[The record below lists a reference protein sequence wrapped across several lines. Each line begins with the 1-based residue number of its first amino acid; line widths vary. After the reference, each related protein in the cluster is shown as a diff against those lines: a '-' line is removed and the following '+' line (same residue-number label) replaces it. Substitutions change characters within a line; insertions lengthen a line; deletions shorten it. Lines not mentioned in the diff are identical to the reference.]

1 MKNALTL
8 NKTLNSLNNTGLHTR
23 TQPFRE
29 NQQKLF
35 IATPFHYVRFRALLS
50 DITNRQLHTDKKTK
64 VRQMTRTLLLTG
76 PQLTAEAMAH
86 AAAHGVRV
94 IPTTPYAPADE
105 LTAIIAREQP
115 DAIIVRQGKLTRD
128 MINASPALKIIAKHG
143 VGYDT
148 IDIAA
153 AAERGIP
160 VTIALGANAQ
170 SVAEHALAL
179 MFSVARQ
186 TALLDARMRDGHWDK
201 ATAVGIELSGKT
213 LGLVGLG
220 AIGRIL
226 MELVTPLR
234 MTIKVFD
241 PYLSNLPDLPNV
253 ERAEDFDALLA
264 SCDIISLHCPLTEQ
278 NRNLF
283 GAAQFKRMRPGSL
296 LINTARGELI
306 DTEALVQALSTG
318 QIAGAGLDTFNPEP
332 PPTDSALWGLPTLVA
347 TPHVGANT
355 AEARDRV
362 GLLAVQQIIDFWDGC
377 APEPRSVVNRH
388 LFAH

>member
-1 MKNALTL
+1 
-8 NKTLNSLNNTGLHTR
+8 
-23 TQPFRE
+23 
-29 NQQKLF
+29 
-35 IATPFHYVRFRALLS
+35 
-50 DITNRQLHTDKKTK
+50 
-64 VRQMTRTLLLTG
+64 MTRTLLLTG
-76 PQLTAEAMAH
+76 PELTADAMTH
-86 AAAHGVRV
+86 AASHGVRI

-105 LTAIIAREQP
+105 LIAIIAREQP
-115 DAIIVRQGKLTRD
+115 DAIIVRQGQLTRE
-128 MINASPALKIIAKHG
+128 MINASAALKIIAKHG

-153 AAERGIP
+153 AAERQIP

-201 ATAVGIELSGKT
+201 TTSVGIELSGKT

-226 MELVTPLR
+226 MELVAPLR

-241 PYLSNLPDLPNV
+241 PYLADLPNV
-253 ERAEDFDALLA
+253 ERVDTIDDLLA

-283 GAAQFKRMRPGSL
+283 GAAQFKRMRPGSI

-306 DTEALVQALSTG
+306 DTEALVHALSTG

-332 PPTDSALWGLPTLVA
+332 PPADSALWGLPTLVA

-362 GLLAVQQIIDFWDGC
+362 GLLALQHIIDFWDGV
-377 APEPRSVVNRH
+377 APPPRAVVNRH
-388 LFAH
+388 LYAH

>member
-1 MKNALTL
+1 
-8 NKTLNSLNNTGLHTR
+8 
-23 TQPFRE
+23 
-29 NQQKLF
+29 
-35 IATPFHYVRFRALLS
+35 
-50 DITNRQLHTDKKTK
+50 
-64 VRQMTRTLLLTG
+64 MTRTLLLTG
-76 PQLTAEAMAH
+76 PELTADAMAH
-86 AAAHGVRV
+86 AASHGVRI

-105 LTAIIAREQP
+105 LIAMIAREQP
-115 DAIIVRQGKLTRD
+115 DAIIVRQGQLTRE
-128 MINASPALKIIAKHG
+128 MINASAALKIIAKHG

-153 AAERGIP
+153 AAERQIP

-201 ATAVGIELSGKT
+201 TTSVGIELSGKT

-226 MELVTPLR
+226 MELVAPLR

-241 PYLSNLPDLPNV
+241 PYLADLPNV
-253 ERAEDFDALLA
+253 ERVDTIDDLLA

-283 GAAQFKRMRPGSL
+283 GAAQFKRMRPGSI

-306 DTEALVQALSTG
+306 DTEALVHALSTG

-332 PPTDSALWGLPTLVA
+332 PPADSALWGLPTLVA

-362 GLLAVQQIIDFWDGC
+362 GLLALQHIIDFWDGV
-377 APEPRSVVNRH
+377 APPPRAVVNRH
-388 LFAH
+388 LYAH

>member
-1 MKNALTL
+1 
-8 NKTLNSLNNTGLHTR
+8 
-23 TQPFRE
+23 
-29 NQQKLF
+29 
-35 IATPFHYVRFRALLS
+35 
-50 DITNRQLHTDKKTK
+50 
-64 VRQMTRTLLLTG
+64 MTRTLLLTG

-94 IPTTPYAPADE
+94 IPTTPYLPADE

-115 DAIIVRQGKLTRD
+115 DAIIVRQGNLTRE
-128 MINASPALKIIAKHG
+128 MINASHALKIIAKHG

-153 AAERGIP
+153 AAERNIP

-186 TALLDARMRDGHWDK
+186 TALLDARLRDGHWDK
-201 ATAVGIELSGKT
+201 TTSVGIELCGKT

-234 MTIKVFD
+234 MTVKVYD
-241 PYLSNLPDLPNV
+241 PYLAHLPDLPNV
-253 ERAEDFDALLA
+253 ERADDFQTVLA
-264 SCDIISLHCPLTEQ
+264 GCDVISLHCPLTEQ

-283 GAAQFKRMRPGSL
+283 GAAQFAQMRPGSL

-306 DTEALVQALSTG
+306 DTDALVHALSTR

-332 PPTDSALWGLPTLVA
+332 PPADSALWGLPTLVA

-355 AEARDRV
+355 REARDRV
-362 GLLAVQQIIDFWDGC
+362 GMLALQQILDVWNGD
-377 APEPRSVVNRH
+377 PLEPRAVVNRH
-388 LFAH
+388 LFAD